1 LPGRYRFER
10 FILDLGDRRLTRD
23 GEPLAINARYLDA
36 LALLVREEGRLVSKE
51 RFLDEVWAGV
61 PVTDEALTQ
70 CVRTLR
76 RLLDDPAANPR
87 FIATVPKHGYR
98 FVAPVERVEADAP
111 SPAPAGEPA
120 IRPAWTST
128 LLLGAAGTVGGG
140 AAGAIGGIAYGFI
153 GAAQAAQAG
162 GSSVLLVMLALCVL
176 VGLTGGLGVGFGIAL
191 AGRAPG
197 PWWRTAAGGAIG
209 GLLIGAAFKLLGLD
223 AFNLLLGRAPG
234 GIAGAFEGL
243 LVGTAVGLGA
253 GLARHRSLRRG
264 MALAGLCGGA
274 VGALIPLLGGR
285 LMAGSLDLLA
295 ESFPGSRLRLDA
307 IGAMLG
313 EQGLGLASLV
323 LTGAVEG
330 LLFGACVVGAMR
342 WVEGRRQDQL
352 PPRHIS

>member
-1 LPGRYRFER
+1 MSGRYRFER
-10 FILDLGDRRLTRD
+10 FILDLGERRLTRD
-23 GEPLAINARYLDA
+23 GEPVTINARYLDA
-36 LALLVREEGRLVSKE
+36 LALLVREDGRLVSKE

-70 CVRTLR
+70 CVRSLR

-98 FVAPVERVEADAP
+98 FVAPVERLETQASVPA
-111 SPAPAGEPA
+111 SPPEPQP
-120 IRPAWTST
+120 RPAWSAT
-128 LLLGAAGTVGGG
+128 LLLGAAGTAGGG
-140 AAGAIGGIAYGFI
+140 AAGAIGGIAYGFV
-153 GAAQAAQAG
+153 GAAQASQAG

-191 AGRAPG
+191 SSRAPG
-197 PWWRTAAGGAIG
+197 PWWRSAVGGALG
-209 GLLIGAAFKLLGLD
+209 GLVIGAAFKLLGLD
-223 AFNLLLGRAPG
+223 AFNLLFGRAPG

-243 LVGTAVGLGA
+243 LVGAAVGLGA
-253 GLARHRSLRRG
+253 GLARTRSLRRG
-264 MALAGLCGGA
+264 MALAGLYGA
-274 VGALIPLLGGR
+274 AMGAAVPLLGGR

-295 ESFPGSRLRLDA
+295 RSFPGSRLRLDA
-307 IGAMLG
+307 IGALLG

-342 WVEGRRQDQL
+342 WAESRRLGQ
-352 PPRHIS
+352 PPARHIS